1 MIKLGAKVKDV
12 VTDFVGIAV
21 ARTEWL
27 YGCARIEVTP
37 KVKNNN
43 EKAESIWFDEDG
55 LVTIGKGINK
65 KQKKVK
71 VTGGSRINNSN
82 RADAIR

>member
-1 MIKLGAKVKDV
+1 MIKLGEKVKDV
-12 VTDFVGIAV
+12 VSNFVGIAV

-27 YGCARIEVTP
+27 YGCSRIEVVP
-37 KVKNNN
+37 KVKKNN
-43 EKAESIWFDEDG
+43 EKVEGIWFDEDG
-55 LVTIGKGINK
+55 LVTIGEGVNK
-65 KQKKVK
+65 KQKKAK